1 MVEGA
6 TLAMDKQITYVIL
19 LFTKASTLT
28 AGFLRQAIQWNL
40 QQSQFPY
47 VFWHLEWDQY
57 KPLDPKMFG
66 GLGTNKAARFYI
78 YLVCS
83 NTPNSAMGE
92 FCEGRWP
99 PTRQFFQTFMTIAMH
114 KLVASSHNSRFCALL
129 HEEAYLP
136 NPQPLWSLYNYATR
150 GSFASYI
157 LLEPTDLLLPA
168 EILASLALM
177 PTDKTHKS
185 LVQAMAQTWSNHL
198 LNNGHSIC
206 TVTFIAQGELP
217 ITLQDAS
224 PHSLPFGTKLSQV
237 DSSCD
242 TCGANPGWDSGYYHE
257 ETYIPLCSKCLQNG
271 LPVRR
276 PIGTRLF
283 EVSNQS
289 EPIHTAW
296 AALSARYA
304 NSDDQDKLLTGI
316 L

>member
-1 MVEGA
+1 MQIIQDTESPAAAAIISHIAHSQRVVILTGAGISRAGGIPSFKIGLGPDSTLRPYVASINPLAMVEGA

-47 VFWHLEWDQY
+47 VFWYLEWDQY

-136 NPQPLWSLYNYATR
+136 NPQPLWSLYNYAT
-150 GSFASYI
+150 
-157 LLEPTDLLLPA
+157 
-168 EILASLALM
+168 
-177 PTDKTHKS
+177 
-185 LVQAMAQTWSNHL
+185 W
-198 LNNGHSIC
+198 
-206 TVTFIAQGELP
+206 
-217 ITLQDAS
+217 
-224 PHSLPFGTKLSQV
+224 
-237 DSSCD
+237 
-242 TCGANPGWDSGYYHE
+242 
-257 ETYIPLCSKCLQNG
+257 
-271 LPVRR
+271 
-276 PIGTRLF
+276 
-283 EVSNQS
+283 
-289 EPIHTAW
+289 
-296 AALSARYA
+296 
-304 NSDDQDKLLTGI
+304 
-316 L
+316 